1 MEERPVYYDGWRV
14 KYRNESGEQKPE
26 FFDLACYE
34 LAHDFVNRKEVEGFQ
49 ITEIAF
55 YVTTLGRTHPLY
67 EKPITKEVL
76 GQMTPAWING
86 TRDAIRQEL
95 GI

>member
-1 MEERPVYYDGWRV
+1 MEERPVYYDGWEV
-14 KYRNESGEQKPE
+14 KYRNEASEQRPE
-26 FFDLACYE
+26 YFDPACYK
-34 LAHDFVNRKEVEGFQ
+34 LALVFVNRKEAEGFQ

-76 GQMTPAWING
+76 GYMTPAWING
-86 TRDAIRQEL
+86 TREEIRQEL